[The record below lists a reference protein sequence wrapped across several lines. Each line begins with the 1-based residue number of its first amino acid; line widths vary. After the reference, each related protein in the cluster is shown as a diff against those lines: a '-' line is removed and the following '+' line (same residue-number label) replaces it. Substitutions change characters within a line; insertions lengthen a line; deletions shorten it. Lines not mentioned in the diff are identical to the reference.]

1 MITTFCLAGFSG
13 KLLDKDHLGGE
24 LFRGR
29 FTRRD
34 IAYNNRFFGNLN
46 FNDGRTKA
54 KAALVESRG
63 NVVVVGQ
70 SMGARIACSLMN
82 DSHVLKKCPPSRCVF
97 VLTGNPDRHYGGA
110 SNVPHSGITEAYGVT
125 GIPDAVQYRVF
136 DVANQYDL
144 AADHPSNRSIK
155 AAVDNVSSEVHSDY
169 TATFMGDPRNTVWVD
184 PSNPLVTYILSP
196 TYPLPTIEAKWY
208 SLQRKA
214 DEDAKLRPQ
223 VEAGY
228 TRPFPA
234 PVTTIN
240 RMWSTNT
247 GYDATLRR
255 FVSMPKPAPWNPF
268 PRRTV

>member
-24 LFRGR
+24 LFTGR

-34 IAYNNRFFGNLN
+34 IKYDNRFFGNAN

-54 KAALVESRG
+54 KAALLESRG
-63 NVVVVGQ
+63 NVVVLGQ
-70 SMGARIACSLMN
+70 SMGARVACSLM
-82 DSHVLKKCPPSRCVF
+82 DDPDVLEACPPSRCVF

-110 SNVPHSGITEAYGVT
+110 SNVQYSGITEAYSVT
-125 GIPDAVQYRVF
+125 GIPDDVQYRVW
-136 DVANQYDL
+136 DCANQYGIAEDYP
-144 AADHPSNRSIK
+144 ADRSVK
-155 AAVDNVSSEVHSDY
+155 AAVDNVSSKVHSDY

-184 PSNPLVTYILSP
+184 PSNPNATYILAP

-223 VEAGY
+223 VEAAY
-228 TRPFPA
+228 SRPFPA

-255 FVSMPKPAPWNPF
+255 FVSMPKPAPWDPF
-268 PRRTV
+268 S